1 MKDTHK
7 EGLGTF
13 EGVYTPTVLTI
24 LGVVMYL
31 RMGWIVGNSGILG
44 TLSIIILAHMITI
57 STTLSMSSMLT
68 NIDIGA
74 GGAYAIV
81 SRSLGLE
88 IGGAVGIPLYFS
100 QTLSVAF
107 YITGFTEVWT
117 SFFDHP
123 RWLVGLIVWGI
134 LTVLSVVSAR
144 LAFRIQ
150 YFILGALVLSI
161 ASFILGPS
169 LNSESP
175 VLIGNFEQSGYWE
188 TFAIF
193 FPAVTGILSGASMS
207 GELKSPRKSI
217 IRGTL
222 AAVMTGLAVYML
234 FALLFATRVPEE
246 ILLSDHSIIL
256 QLGKF
261 RILIVAGIMG
271 AVLSSALSSLVSA
284 PRTLA
289 ALAENRSVPFAKIF
303 AKKTAGNEPRNAVIV
318 SSLISLAVLLASN
331 LDSLAAML
339 TLFFLTT
346 YCTINLVVLVEQAIG
361 VISFRPRFRISIL
374 IPVIGLIGCLLSMFL
389 INKWFTWITF
399 ILILVIY
406 YMLRRKNLVSPW
418 GDVRGGVFI
427 SLAEWGA
434 QKSMSMPYHPRLW
447 KPSILIP
454 VENPEDFKRISR
466 LIRSLI
472 NPSGRVYYLTMN
484 NVGNQRKELEEKID
498 AVLQPLKEENLFAQK
513 IVINS
518 KDYNQDLNIVLQSLV
533 HVFLPPNTIFFTIS
547 EETEKRK
554 KFFEMVKNLEDV
566 RKRIGL
572 LCLRIHPK
580 YGFGQEKNIHLWLRS
595 KSKNYNLA
603 VLSAI
608 QIMKNWNGNLTL
620 CRVAE
625 HASQVPNIEKELLK
639 FIEDARLP
647 INTKIDVKVG
657 NFYDLIKEQSTD
669 LNILGMSNSLGQI
682 ENIIDQVP
690 ASILFVG
697 DSELEN
703 VLV

>member
-150 YFILGALVLSI
+150 YFILGAMVLSI
-161 ASFILGPS
+161 VSFILGPS

>member
-150 YFILGALVLSI
+150 YFILGAMVLSI

>member
-1 MKDTHK
+1 M
-7 EGLGTF
+7 
-13 EGVYTPTVLTI
+13 
-24 LGVVMYL
+24 
-31 RMGWIVGNSGILG
+31 
-44 TLSIIILAHMITI
+44 
-57 STTLSMSSMLT
+57 
-68 NIDIGA
+68 
-74 GGAYAIV
+74 
-81 SRSLGLE
+81 
-88 IGGAVGIPLYFS
+88 
-100 QTLSVAF
+100 
-107 YITGFTEVWT
+107 
-117 SFFDHP
+117 
-123 RWLVGLIVWGI
+123 
-134 LTVLSVVSAR
+134 
-144 LAFRIQ
+144 
-150 YFILGALVLSI
+150 
-161 ASFILGPS
+161 
-169 LNSESP
+169 
-175 VLIGNFEQSGYWE
+175 
-188 TFAIF
+188 
-193 FPAVTGILSGASMS
+193 
-207 GELKSPRKSI
+207 
-217 IRGTL
+217 
-222 AAVMTGLAVYML
+222 
-234 FALLFATRVPEE
+234 
-246 ILLSDHSIIL
+246 
-256 QLGKF
+256 
-261 RILIVAGIMG
+261 
-271 AVLSSALSSLVSA
+271 
-284 PRTLA
+284 
-289 ALAENRSVPFAKIF
+289 
-303 AKKTAGNEPRNAVIV
+303 
-318 SSLISLAVLLASN
+318 
-331 LDSLAAML
+331 
-339 TLFFLTT
+339 
-346 YCTINLVVLVEQAIG
+346 
-361 VISFRPRFRISIL
+361 
-374 IPVIGLIGCLLSMFL
+374 
-389 INKWFTWITF
+389 
-399 ILILVIY
+399 
-406 YMLRRKNLVSPW
+406 VSPW

-625 HASQVPNIEKELLK
+625 HASLVPNIEKELLK

>member
-44 TLSIIILAHMITI
+44 TLSIIILAHMIII

-150 YFILGALVLSI
+150 YFILGAMVLSI

>member
-150 YFILGALVLSI
+150 YFILGAMVLSI
-161 ASFILGPS
+161 VSFILGPS

-374 IPVIGLIGCLLSMFL
+374 IPVIGLVGCLLSMFL

>member
-44 TLSIIILAHMITI
+44 TLSIIILAHMIII

>member
-150 YFILGALVLSI
+150 YFILGAMVLSI
-161 ASFILGPS
+161 VSFILGPS

-318 SSLISLAVLLASN
+318 SSLISLVVLLASN

>member
-44 TLSIIILAHMITI
+44 TLSIIILAHMIII

-150 YFILGALVLSI
+150 YFILGAMVLSI

-256 QLGKF
+256 RLGKF

-625 HASQVPNIEKELLK
+625 HASLVPNIEKELLK

>member
-44 TLSIIILAHMITI
+44 TLSIIILAHMIII

-150 YFILGALVLSI
+150 YFILGAMVLSI

-374 IPVIGLIGCLLSMFL
+374 IPVIGLVGCLLSMFL

>member
-1 MKDTHK
+1 MEKTHK

-31 RMGWIVGNSGILG
+31 RMGWIVGNSGIIG
-44 TLSIIILAHMITI
+44 TLTIIILAHVITI
-57 STTLSMSSMLT
+57 ATTLSMSSMLT

-88 IGGAVGIPLYFS
+88 IGGAIGIPLYFS
-100 QTLSVAF
+100 QALSVAF
-107 YITGFTEVWT
+107 YITGFTEVWN

-123 RWLVGLIVWGI
+123 SWLVGLIVWGI
-134 LTVLSVVSAR
+134 LTVLSVVSAK

-150 YFILGALVLSI
+150 YFILGAMILSI
-161 ASFILGPS
+161 VSFIMGPS
-169 LNSESP
+169 LNSGSSA
-175 VLIGNFEQSGYWE
+175 LIGDFEQSGYWS

-193 FPAVTGILSGASMS
+193 FPAVTGILAGASMS
-207 GELKSPRKSI
+207 GELKNPRKSI

-222 AAVMTGLAVYML
+222 AAVMTGLGIYIL
-234 FALLFATRVPEE
+234 FALLYAYRVPEE
-246 ILLSDHSIIL
+246 VLLSDNSIIF
-256 QLGKF
+256 QLGKYK
-261 RILIVAGIMG
+261 ILIVAGIMG

-289 ALAENRSVPFAKIF
+289 ALAENRSIPFAKIF
-303 AKKTAGNEPRNAVIV
+303 AKKTANNEPRNAVIV
-318 SSLISLAVLLASN
+318 SSLISLVVLLASN
-331 LDSLAAML
+331 LNSLAEML

-346 YCTINLVVLVEQAIG
+346 YCMINLVVLIEQAIG

-374 IPVIGLIGCLLSMFL
+374 IPIIGLVGCVFSMFL
-389 INKWFTWITF
+389 INQWFTWITF
-399 ILILVIY
+399 FVVLIIY
-406 YMLRRKNLVSPW
+406 YMLRRRNLVSPW

-427 SLAEWGA
+427 ALAEWGA
-434 QKSMSMPYHPRLW
+434 QKSMTMPYHPRLW

-454 VENPEDFKRISR
+454 VENSEDFRRISR
-466 LIRSLI
+466 FIRSLI
-472 NPSGRVYYLTMN
+472 NPSGRVYCLTMN
-484 NVGNQRKELEEKID
+484 DNGADRQELEEKID
-498 AVLQPLKEENLFAQK
+498 TVLRPLKEENLFAQK

-518 KDYNQDLNIVLQSLV
+518 RDFNQDLNIVLQSLLN
-533 HVFLPPNTIFFTIS
+533 VFLPPNTIFFTLS
-547 EETEKRK
+547 EEAEKRK
-554 KFFEMVKNLEDV
+554 IFLEMLKNLEDV

-580 YGFGQEKNIHLWLRS
+580 YGFGQEKDIHLWLRS

-625 HASQVPNIEKELLK
+625 NSSQVPKIEKELLK

-647 INTKIDVKVG
+647 ISTKIDVKVG

-669 LNILGMSNSLGQI
+669 LNILGMANSLGQI
-682 ENIIDQVP
+682 EEIIDQVP